1 MNFEYQSVGST
12 AAVIRRVS
20 LLRLATNVVTDW
32 MPGVP
37 NSLAHGFVDW
47 LGNVVKAESVL
58 TVGKN
63 GWVVQE
69 TVAGF
74 EKQWK
79 QMTSWM
85 LGVAFCR
92 FVAEI
97 EGYPWW
103 APVSAFTAA
112 KRKTKVSTDYWIR
125 YLRVARCRIQTPTP
139 ALSRLYPDY
148 VLARKRKSSPLS
160 EISFVESK
168 GDKRPLKNLT
178 VPPGDWRSQSKN
190 AEFVYNNVP
199 MTAARHLL
207 VATRVNPNAK
217 DPKTRK
223 IQVRAWNS
231 RDPDSRSTE
240 SAFRAILAA
249 HYIGVCERLD
259 LTGNAELIALNCLL
273 DALETNG
280 EGLSRLPEHAAEI
293 RDFDFLR
300 GRREELSGIA
310 REELQI
316 RGTRTNLLIYYNPTR
331 APFTVGDNAMQIGL
345 SQFAMDVIGWLQG
358 RANANLPEEANE
370 TIPETEEET
379 DSAEEPDFDLRDD
392 GVISE
397 WQ

>member
-1 MNFEYQSVGST
+1 MNFEYQSVGNT
-12 AAVIRRVS
+12 ATTIRRVS

-37 NSLAHGFVDW
+37 NSLARGFVDL

-58 TVGKN
+58 TMGKN

-112 KRKTKVSTDYWIR
+112 KRKAKVSTGYWTR
-125 YLRVARCRIQTPTP
+125 YLRIAGCRVQTPTP
-139 ALSRLYPDY
+139 KVSNLYPDY
-148 VLARKRKSSPLS
+148 VLARKRKAFPLP
-160 EISFVESK
+160 EISFAESK
-168 GDKRPLKNLT
+168 GDKRPIKNLT
-178 VPPGDWRSQSKN
+178 VPPGDWSSQSKN

-217 DPKTRK
+217 NPTTRK
-223 IQVRAWNS
+223 VQVRAWNS
-231 RDPDSRSTE
+231 RNPDDRSTE

-273 DALETNG
+273 DALEADSDN
-280 EGLSRLPEHAAEI
+280 LFRSPEYAAEI
-293 RDFDFLR
+293 HNFDFLR

-310 REELQI
+310 REELQT
-316 RGTRTNLLIYYNPTR
+316 RGTRTNLIVYYNPNR
-331 APFTVGDNAMQIGL
+331 ATFTVGDNAMQIGL
-345 SQFAMDVIGWLQG
+345 SQYAMDVIGWLQG
-358 RANANLPEEANE
+358 RIDANLPEETNE
-370 TIPETEEET
+370 TISETGEET
-379 DSAEEPDFDLRDD
+379 DPAEESDFDLRGD